1 VAQRVRRKG
10 RQVAGKQRRGR
21 QIPLPA
27 LHFAPIAK
35 PSLRLHLGEHA
46 QPAPYSYAPFPLP
59 APFSLRCYIKGIYNP
74 TPMHLSPSCP
84 FPLLAFLPTLLSN
97 LYCPPCLPSYTTFKP
112 ILPSL
117 PSCPF
122 LPSLPTLLS
131 NLYSLSPP
139 LPSLLHSLP
148 YPLYLTSPCCYL
160 PTLPHSK
167 KYVHLLHI
175 LSTIPCIHEYNI
187 TTIFAFYP
195 LLCYNTGY
203 IQRM

>member
-1 VAQRVRRKG
+1 MAQRVRRKG

-97 LYCPPCLPSYTTFKP
+97 LYCPPCLPAPF
-112 ILPSL
+112 SL
-117 PSCPF
+117 PF
-122 LPSLPTLLS
+122 LHYFQTYIPS
-131 NLYSLSPP
+131 P
-139 LPSLLHSLP
+139 LPCLP
-148 YPLYLTSPCCYL
+148 CYIAF
-160 PTLPHSK
+160 
-167 KYVHLLHI
+167 HI
-175 LSTIPCIHEYNI
+175 LFT
-187 TTIFAFYP
+187 
-195 LLCYNTGY
+195 
-203 IQRM
+203 